1 MSDKEPMRSFK
12 IQYSQETGV
21 GGGSIF
27 PAPTAVVT
35 LELKRWLGKKLFCSR
50 NEDSEHQYIV

>member
-27 PAPTAVVT
+27 PAPTAVVA
-35 LELKRWLGKKLFCSR
+35 LELKRWLGKNCSVAAMKTVST
-50 NEDSEHQYIV
+50 NT